1 MQEFIDYLDN
11 GIIRDLKSFYKEIKD
26 NQNEEIFLNKVLRD
40 LSCLN
45 KTHLNDDIVIG
56 LYENMRDH
64 KEKKKLGE
72 FYTPNDVV
80 DYILDGVGYTDSRE
94 IETKKLIDISCGSG
108 SFIIKA
114 IRRMVNRWLK
124 INNCDTISEL
134 AIDEAK
140 TLISSIKDNIYGI
153 DTNRIACILC
163 QVNIHI
169 VLFEIL
175 KHIQKSNPTYKL
187 PLFNIINNDSLTID
201 TTVKYN
207 YVVGNPP
214 YLFIRDIPINR
225 RKIIENRDF
234 ETASGQYDYY
244 QIFIELGLKLLNNG
258 GLFGYIVPDSLLA
271 LSYRSNIRKYI
282 YNTSKI
288 KEIYYTGP
296 KFNDITV
303 SNIIIILEKE
313 NDALERNKNQMKI
326 KLSNQQERFIPQKNI
341 EKSDY
346 KFLIHL
352 NNKDTL
358 ILKNLNTNAAKLK
371 DLNVKYGIQYN
382 LRRGVELT
390 KAGETVFCEKCNR
403 YIPIPKKLF
412 KCPRCKSSLDAQK
425 VEKIIHDTIPAHS
438 KRSDFKLYL
447 YSIQRYHKSN
457 YKYIDTSKS
466 GISYKDLSNYKDRI
480 IIRQISQNG
489 RICATY
495 DAKLSLTSQSFYNLK
510 IQKSPIPEF
519 NNFFLLGLINS
530 ALLSYFFIK
539 SFGSYKKL
547 FPRILIEKIKE
558 LPILVPSSDIQ
569 KERAIKII
577 EYVKNFLEKEEEVED
592 LQRQVDLLVFDLYQV
607 SEKDQKYIMD
617 YLNSLNS

>member
-11 GIIRDLKSFYKEIKD
+11 GIIRDLKSFYKEVKD

-45 KTHLNDDIVIG
+45 KTYLNDDIVIG

-64 KEKKKLGE
+64 KERKKLGE

-114 IRRMVNRWLK
+114 IRRMVNRCLK

-140 TLISSIKDNIYGI
+140 ILISSIKDNIYGI

-175 KHIQKSNPTYKL
+175 KHIQKSNPNYKL

-201 TTVKYN
+201 AKIKYN

-214 YLFIRDIPINR
+214 YLFIRDIPRNR
-225 RKIIENRDF
+225 REIIENRDF

-258 GLFGYIVPDSLLA
+258 GLFGYILPDSLLA

-296 KFNDITV
+296 KFNDVTV

-313 NDALERNKNQMKI
+313 KDALERNRNQMKI
-326 KLSNQQERFIPQKNI
+326 KLSNQQERFIPQKKI
-341 EKSDY
+341 ETWDY

-358 ILKNLNTNAAKLK
+358 ILKNLNINAPKLK
-371 DLNVKYGIQYN
+371 DLNEKYGIQYN
-382 LRRGVELT
+382 LSRGVELT

-412 KCPRCKSSLDAQK
+412 KCPRCKSPLDAQK
-425 VEKIIHDTIPAHS
+425 VEKIIHDTIPPHS
-438 KRSDFKLYL
+438 TRSDFKLYL
-447 YSIQRYHKSN
+447 YSIQRYHKTN

-495 DAKLSLTSQSFYNLK
+495 DDKLSLTSQSFYNLK
-510 IQKSPIPEF
+510 IQKSPLPEF
-519 NNFFLLGLINS
+519 NNFYLLGLINS

-558 LPILVPSSDIQ
+558 LPIVVPSSDIQ
-569 KERAIKII
+569 KEKAIKLI
-577 EYVKNFLEKEEEVED
+577 EYVKNFIEEEEIED
-592 LQRQVDLLVFDLYQV
+592 LQRQVDFLVFDLYQV
-607 SEKDQKYIMD
+607 SEKAQKYIMD